1 MQRDEFMELLGQL
14 KLNAMMESW
23 DEIVV
28 DGIRRKRST
37 LDILSRLLNVEQ
49 LARHTRSI
57 QYCIAQAIFP
67 QTNHS
72 RNSTLDQALC
82 INLQLSC

>member
-1 MQRDEFMELLGQL
+1 MQRDEFMVLLGQL
-14 KLNAMMESW
+14 KLNVMMESW

-57 QYCIAQAIFP
+57 Q
-67 QTNHS
+67 
-72 RNSTLDQALC
+72 
-82 INLQLSC
+82 

>member
-37 LDILSRLLNVEQ
+37 LDILSRLLKV
-49 LARHTRSI
+49 
-57 QYCIAQAIFP
+57 
-67 QTNHS
+67 
-72 RNSTLDQALC
+72 
-82 INLQLSC
+82 